1 MVSFLTDV
9 LITAGQVEKLNLREK
24 ISQIQE
30 DIVKLK
36 YDVKDFLDDNYIE
49 FSSKLTKNQRLVSK
63 AEILTKEM
71 NDLQK
76 RIDDQIKVE
85 LSGSIKELKNLS
97 QALKESNLCLHLSN
111 QLLSLDECIKLIKQY
126 QEEQRYVDTAKSL
139 CTMQNL
145 LDNPE
150 SDLQDLDIY
159 NAIKE
164 EYKNLHDSFLSHA
177 SLLWDERIC
186 WTGLENNKNETVV
199 TLHIRDKLENIEDL
213 IRGLH
218 YVNKLSDHLDQFSE
232 TIMSHIIQ
240 PIINEHCSVFVS
252 KENIFTIEYIDRKEI
267 PVYKSV
273 LHNLKLLF
281 RYLHEHFNVIIDDN
295 QTLLMKMQ
303 PHMLEQLAESLTMN
317 CIARTIPSS
326 STELKNFEP
335 VVEETN
341 DFQSYLIEI
350 GFITEENLFL
360 KEYTDNIDKLFIDKI
375 CQDLMVKARNIIKK
389 DLHDSIKHIP
399 ETPLKFPN
407 DELESEGVSIH
418 RYLNES
424 SFQLPSCQISK
435 NAKEILDL
443 ARSILDEA
451 CDSSDASAVRLFY
464 TCRNVFEMYAGL
476 VPEHH
481 KKFLET
487 IPQQVALFHNNCMYL
502 AHHLLTLAHEYR
514 DKLPRS
520 LQQLNLTFTDQ
531 TLILRNVGSECFLEH
546 MRYQRD
552 IIIDILKESGL
563 AALGQV
569 SELPSSTERALRQCI
584 RQLELLKTVWLDVLP
599 VNIYCRAVGC
609 IANSMVEDLIIRVTS
624 VEDIPAD
631 IASDLVIMFNTV
643 ATRTPMIFP
652 ESEKIA
658 QYARKWKKF
667 LELIKVLGA
676 SLKEIEI
683 RWASGKGPL
692 AKEFTAI
699 QVKQLIRALFQNTER
714 RSVLLASIK

>member
-1 MVSFLTDV
+1 MTSFLTEV
-9 LITAGQVEKLNLREK
+9 LITAGQVEKLNLQEK
-24 ISQIQE
+24 ITQIQE
-30 DIVKLK
+30 EIIKLK
-36 YDVKDFLDDNYIE
+36 YDVKDFMDVNYIE

-71 NDLQK
+71 NYLQK
-76 RIDDQIKVE
+76 RIDDQIKIE
-85 LSGSIKELKNLS
+85 LSGSTKELQNLS
-97 QALKESNLCLHLSN
+97 LALKESNLCFQLSK
-111 QLLSLDECIKLIKQY
+111 QLLSLNECIKSIKQY
-126 QEEQRYVDTAKSL
+126 QEEQRYVDAAKSL
-139 CTMQNL
+139 CAMKVL
-145 LDNPE
+145 LENPE
-150 SDLQDLDIY
+150 SNLQDLEIY
-159 NAIKE
+159 NVIKE

-186 WTGLENNKNETVV
+186 WTDVEDNKDEAIV
-199 TLHIRDKLENIEDL
+199 TLHIKDKLENIEDL

-218 YVNKLSDHLDQFSE
+218 YVNKLSDHLDKFLD
-232 TIMSHIIQ
+232 IVMNHIIQ
-240 PIINEHCSVFVS
+240 PIINEECSVFVS
-252 KENIFTIEYIDRKEI
+252 KDNIFTIKYIDKKNQ
-267 PVYKSV
+267 PTYKSV
-273 LHNLKLLF
+273 FHNLKLLF
-281 RYLHEHFNVIIDDN
+281 RYLHEYFNIVIDN
-295 QTLLMKMQ
+295 DETLLMKMQ
-303 PHMLEQLAESLTMN
+303 PHILEQLTESLTTN
-317 CIARTIPSS
+317 CIARTIPTS
-326 STELKNFEP
+326 STEFKNFEP
-335 VVEETN
+335 VIEETN
-341 DFQSYLIEI
+341 QFQNYLVEI
-350 GFITEENLFL
+350 GFITETQLFL
-360 KEYTDNIDKLFIDKI
+360 KEYTDNIDTIFIDKI
-375 CQDLMVKARNIIKK
+375 CQDLMVKAKNIIRK
-389 DLHDSIKHIP
+389 DLHDSIKHIS

-407 DELESEGVSIH
+407 NEFENEDISIH

-424 SFQLPSCQISK
+424 SFQLSTCQISK
-435 NAKEILDL
+435 SAKEILDL

-451 CDSSDASAVRLFY
+451 CDSLDASAVRLFY
-464 TCRNVFEMYAGL
+464 TCRNIFEMYAGL

-481 KKFLET
+481 RKLLET

-514 DKLPRS
+514 DKLPGS
-520 LQQLNLTFTDQ
+520 LQQLNLTFADQ

-563 AALGQV
+563 AVLGQV

-599 VNIYCRAVGC
+599 INIYCRAVGC
-609 IANSMVEDLIIRVTS
+609 IANSMVEDLITRVIS

-631 IASDLVIMFNTV
+631 VASDLAIMFNMV
-643 ATRTPMIFP
+643 ATRAPIIFP
-652 ESEKIA
+652 ESDEIS
-658 QYARKWKKF
+658 QYVRKWRKF

-699 QVKQLIRALFQNTER
+699 QVKQLVRALFQNTER